1 MLEILDGSRT
11 VVIGYTVFGVAT
23 TLLWFLIVLNLKFW
37 NPSRYTLGFI
47 IICIATINLFGLFYL
62 IRKRDAYGRWL
73 IVSGLLGNGVS
84 LFLIVF
90 STAACFFLEYI
101 FRM

>member
-1 MLEILDGSRT
+1 MVHRT
-11 VVIGYTVFGVAT
+11 IVIGYTLFGVAT

-47 IICIATINLFGLFYL
+47 IICTATINLFGFLYL
-62 IRKRDAYGRWL
+62 IRKRDDYGRWL
-73 IVSGLLGNGVS
+73 IVSGLLGNGLS
-84 LFLIVF
+84 LFLIVL
-90 STAACFFLEYI
+90 STAGSFFLEYI

>member
-1 MLEILDGSRT
+1 MVHRIT
-11 VVIGYTVFGVAT
+11 VIGYTVFGVAA
-23 TLLWFLIVLNLKFW
+23 TLLWFLIVPNLKLW
-37 NPSRYTLGFI
+37 NPSRYTLGFV

-62 IRKRDAYGRWL
+62 IRKRDDYGRWL
-73 IVSGLLGNGVS
+73 IVTGLLGNGLS

-90 STAACFFLEYI
+90 SSAGFFFLEYV